1 MPPEPRDAPQRA
13 APLPHCGASG
23 VWGQVFISADVY
35 GLKNLSIFP
44 RNIFTREFS
53 FPRGG
58 LTVANLADGAHQK
71 THAPHP
77 PRTLFPR
84 RLGEPYAP
92 SLKTH
97 SSVMLLNLKP
107 FTHVRNTSLTV
118 STASRVTSS
127 LSGLMSSLLP
137 ALHCPFKSETPVL
150 PHRRTAAMGRR
161 GSGKDGQRP
170 APQPSSSRGDWRP
183 QHLERASVPWGPT
196 APGSPPQ

>member
-1 MPPEPRDAPQRA
+1 MPPEPKDAPQGA
-13 APLPHCGASG
+13 APLPHCGASR

-35 GLKNLSIFP
+35 GLKNVSIFP

-58 LTVANLADGAHQK
+58 LTVANLAYGAHQK

-77 PRTLFPR
+77 PRTLFLR

-97 SSVMLLNLKP
+97 SLVMLLNLKP
-107 FTHVRNTSLTV
+107 FSHVRNTSLTV
-118 STASRVTSS
+118 SAASRVTSS

-137 ALHCPFKSETPVL
+137 AVHCPFKSETPVL
-150 PHRRTAAMGRR
+150 PRRQQQWGGRPAAGTAA
-161 GSGKDGQRP
+161 KQ
-170 APQPSSSRGDWRP
+170 QPW
-183 QHLERASVPWGPT
+183 
-196 APGSPPQ
+196 